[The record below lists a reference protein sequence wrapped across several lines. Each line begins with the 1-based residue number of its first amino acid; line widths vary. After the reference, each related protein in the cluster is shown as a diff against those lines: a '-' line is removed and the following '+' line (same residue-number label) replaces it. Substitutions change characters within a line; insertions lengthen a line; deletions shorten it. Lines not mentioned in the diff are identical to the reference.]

1 MATSISR
8 RSAQMLEKETAAAA
22 GAWAAASA
30 LVLMSF
36 YTSSGWG
43 SPVAIV
49 FIFTVLPFI
58 IVGAAAQK
66 WPVTASRFAV
76 GVAVMLLIATA
87 VTSPRLGF
95 LLLFGTL
102 FGDLGTLTRAVFLVA
117 TQAIYTRF
125 SKRRALHREQR
136 RTPHAFVAGMLC
148 FPALLGAAYGTRLVV
163 DHHSAVRE
171 QDSWDQART
180 RIFQATSC
188 VLRSRDAAGK
198 FPSSAPAQCGFDE
211 GD

>member
-1 MATSISR
+1 MAMSISR
-8 RSAQMLEKETAAAA
+8 QNSETLEKENR
-22 GAWAAASA
+22 GCHRRRAAASA

-66 WPVTASRFAV
+66 WPVAVSRFAV

-102 FGDLGTLTRAVFLVA
+102 FGDLGTLARAVFLVA
-117 TQAIYTRF
+117 TQVVYIRF
-125 SKRRALHREQR
+125 SKRRALHREHR
-136 RTPHAFVAGMLC
+136 RAPHAFVAGMLC
-148 FPALLGAAYGTRLVV
+148 FPALLGGAYETRLVV
-163 DHHSAVRE
+163 DRRSA
-171 QDSWDQART
+171 ARA
-180 RIFQATSC
+180 RQ
-188 VLRSRDAAGK
+188 LG
-198 FPSSAPAQCGFDE
+198 
-211 GD
+211 